1 MMIRRFLLSVGVV
14 IVAVFAYVMMQ
25 PETITIID
33 DGVKIEHDTRADS
46 VIEVLEEAGITI
58 DEADYVTPALSAD
71 IPSEHIIH
79 IERAHTVSLQIG
91 YGQMEA
97 VDTRERTVG
106 DVLLRYGVSVR
117 EGDDVYPSVRTPI
130 TSGMTI
136 RYQPVVAL
144 DLIIG
149 DDATKVYTMASTV
162 EEALREARIEISGR
176 DTVVPALTTE
186 VRDGMTITVN
196 MSRDVVQY
204 ENRLIPFEIIE
215 EEDATLE
222 VGTTEVSQVGVPG
235 LERTRYA
242 LTVENGTITNRTETE
257 VEMLQTVR
265 PQIIKVGTKVA
276 TEREIESE
284 TDEAPTEPVET
295 TSPFREEAE
304 IKIEETPRADDVLD
318 FTSAKQLLVEATA
331 YTNNAED
338 TVTYD
343 GRVLTRSG
351 YDVTDTI
358 LYEGMRIIAVDPA
371 VIPLGTRVYIEGFGM
386 AIALDT
392 GSAIKG
398 NIIDI
403 MMDTKEEAVTF
414 GRKPLTIW
422 VIPKQEE
429 KEGTDNA

>member
-1 MMIRRFLLSVGVV
+1 MMMRRFVLSVGAIVV
-14 IVAVFAYVMMQ
+14 VVFAYMMMQ
-25 PETITIID
+25 PEQITIID
-33 DGVKIEHDTRADS
+33 NGVKIEHDTQADS
-46 VIEVLEEAGITI
+46 VIEVLAEAGITI

-71 IPSEHIIH
+71 IPPERVIH

-91 YGQMEA
+91 YGQMETI
-97 VDTRERTVG
+97 DTRERTVG

-149 DDATKVYTMASTV
+149 DDATKVHTMASTV
-162 EEALREARIEISGR
+162 EEVLREARIEISDK
-176 DTVVPALTTE
+176 DTVVPALTAE

-215 EEDATLE
+215 EEDATLT

-242 LTVENGTITNRTETE
+242 LTVENGTITNRTETD
-257 VEMLQTVR
+257 VEMVQTVR

-276 TEREIESE
+276 TEREAEFE
-284 TDEAPTEPVET
+284 AAEAPAEPVDS

>member
-1 MMIRRFLLSVGVV
+1 MMIRRFVLSAGVIV
-14 IVAVFAYVMMQ
+14 VAVFAYMMMQ
-25 PETITIID
+25 PEKITIID
-33 DGVKIEHDTRADS
+33 NGVKIEHDTQADS
-46 VIEVLEEAGITI
+46 VIEVLAEAGITI

-71 IPSEHIIH
+71 IPPERVIH
-79 IERAHTVSLQIG
+79 IERAQTVSLQIG
-91 YGQMEA
+91 YGQMETI
-97 VDTRERTVG
+97 DTRERTVG

-162 EEALREARIEISGR
+162 EEALREARIEISDK
-176 DTVVPALTTE
+176 DTVVPALTAE

-196 MSRDVVQY
+196 ISRDVVQY

-215 EEDATLE
+215 EEDATLAA
-222 VGTTEVSQVGVPG
+222 GTTEVSQVGVPG

-242 LTVENGTITNRTETE
+242 LTVENGTITNRTETD
-257 VEMLQTVR
+257 VEMVQTVR

-276 TEREIESE
+276 TEREAEFE
-284 TDEAPTEPVET
+284 AAEAPAEPVDS

>member
-1 MMIRRFLLSVGVV
+1 MMIRRFVLSVGVIV
-14 IVAVFAYVMMQ
+14 VAVFAYMMMQ
-25 PETITIID
+25 PEKITIID
-33 DGVKIEHDTRADS
+33 NGVKIEHDTQADS
-46 VIEVLEEAGITI
+46 VIEVLAEAGITI

-71 IPSEHIIH
+71 IPPERVIH
-79 IERAHTVSLQIG
+79 IERAQTVSLQIG
-91 YGQMEA
+91 YGQMETI
-97 VDTRERTVG
+97 DTRERTVG

-162 EEALREARIEISGR
+162 EEALREARIEISDK
-176 DTVVPALTTE
+176 DTVVPALTAE

-215 EEDATLE
+215 EEDATLAA
-222 VGTTEVSQVGVPG
+222 GTTEVSQVGVPG

-242 LTVENGTITNRTETE
+242 LTVENGTITNRTETD
-257 VEMLQTVR
+257 VEMVQTVR

-276 TEREIESE
+276 TEREAEFE
-284 TDEAPTEPVET
+284 AAEAPTETVDS

>member
-1 MMIRRFLLSVGVV
+1 MIRRFVLSVGVIV
-14 IVAVFAYVMMQ
+14 VAVFAYMMMQ
-25 PETITIID
+25 PEKITIID
-33 DGVKIEHDTRADS
+33 NGVKIEHDTQADS
-46 VIEVLEEAGITI
+46 VIEVLAEAGITI

-71 IPSEHIIH
+71 IPPERVIH
-79 IERAHTVSLQIG
+79 IERAQTVSLQIG
-91 YGQMEA
+91 YGQMETI
-97 VDTRERTVG
+97 DTRERTVG

-162 EEALREARIEISGR
+162 EEALREARIEISDK
-176 DTVVPALTTE
+176 DTVVPALTAE

-215 EEDATLE
+215 EEDATLAA
-222 VGTTEVSQVGVPG
+222 GTTEVSQVGVPG

-242 LTVENGTITNRTETE
+242 LTVENGTITNRTETD
-257 VEMLQTVR
+257 VEMVQTVR

-276 TEREIESE
+276 TEREAEFE
-284 TDEAPTEPVET
+284 AAEAPTETVDS

>member
-1 MMIRRFLLSVGVV
+1 MLSVGAIVV
-14 IVAVFAYVMMQ
+14 VVFAYMMMQ
-25 PETITIID
+25 PEQITIID
-33 DGVKIEHDTRADS
+33 NGVKIEHDTQADS
-46 VIEVLEEAGITI
+46 VIEVLAEAGITI

-71 IPSEHIIH
+71 IPPERVIH

-91 YGQMEA
+91 YGQMETI
-97 VDTRERTVG
+97 DTRERTVG

-149 DDATKVYTMASTV
+149 DDATKVHTMASTV
-162 EEALREARIEISGR
+162 EEVLREARIEISDK
-176 DTVVPALTTE
+176 DTVVPALTAE

-215 EEDATLE
+215 EEDATLT

-242 LTVENGTITNRTETE
+242 LTVENGTITNRTETD
-257 VEMLQTVR
+257 VEMVQTVR

-276 TEREIESE
+276 TEREAEFE
-284 TDEAPTEPVET
+284 AAEAPAEPVDS

>member
-1 MMIRRFLLSVGVV
+1 MIRRFVLSVGVIV
-14 IVAVFAYVMMQ
+14 VAVFAYMMMQ
-25 PETITIID
+25 PEKITIID
-33 DGVKIEHDTRADS
+33 NGVKIEHDTQADS
-46 VIEVLEEAGITI
+46 VIEVLAEAGITI

-71 IPSEHIIH
+71 IPPERVIH
-79 IERAHTVSLQIG
+79 IERAQTVSLQIG
-91 YGQMEA
+91 YGQMETI
-97 VDTRERTVG
+97 DTRERTVG

-162 EEALREARIEISGR
+162 EEALREARIEISDK
-176 DTVVPALTTE
+176 DTVVPALTAE

-215 EEDATLE
+215 EEDATLAA
-222 VGTTEVSQVGVPG
+222 GTTEVSQVGVPG

-242 LTVENGTITNRTETE
+242 LTVENGTITNRTETD
-257 VEMLQTVR
+257 VEMVQTVR

-276 TEREIESE
+276 TEREAEFE
-284 TDEAPTEPVET
+284 AAEAPTETVDS

-422 VIPKQEE
+422 VISKQEE

>member
-1 MMIRRFLLSVGVV
+1 MLSVGVIV
-14 IVAVFAYVMMQ
+14 VAVFAYMMMQ
-25 PETITIID
+25 PEKITIID
-33 DGVKIEHDTRADS
+33 NGVKIEHDTQADS
-46 VIEVLEEAGITI
+46 VIEVLAEAGITI

-71 IPSEHIIH
+71 IPPERVIH
-79 IERAHTVSLQIG
+79 IERAQTVSLQIG
-91 YGQMEA
+91 YGQMETI
-97 VDTRERTVG
+97 DTRERTVG

-162 EEALREARIEISGR
+162 EEALREARIEISDK
-176 DTVVPALTTE
+176 DTVVPALTAE

-215 EEDATLE
+215 EEDATLAA
-222 VGTTEVSQVGVPG
+222 GTTEVSQVGVPG

-242 LTVENGTITNRTETE
+242 LTVENGTITNRTETD
-257 VEMLQTVR
+257 VEMVQTVR

-276 TEREIESE
+276 TEREAEFE
-284 TDEAPTEPVET
+284 AAEAPTETVDS

>member
-1 MMIRRFLLSVGVV
+1 MMIRRVLLSVGVV

-33 DGVKIEHDTRADS
+33 NGIKTEHDTKAGS
-46 VIEVLEEAGITI
+46 VIEVLDEAGITI

-71 IPSEHIIH
+71 IPPERIIH

-91 YGQMEA
+91 YGRMET

-136 RYQPVVAL
+136 RYQPVVTL

-162 EEALREARIEISGR
+162 EEALREARIEISER

-204 ENRLIPFEIIE
+204 ENRLIPFEIVE

-222 VGTTEVSQVGVPG
+222 VGTTKVSQVGVPG

-257 VEMLQTVR
+257 VKMLQTVR

-276 TEREIESE
+276 IDREIESE
-284 TDEAPTEPVET
+284 TDEAPTEPVAS

-304 IKIEETPRADDVLD
+304 IKIGETPRADDALD

-351 YDVTDTI
+351 YDVTETI

>member
-1 MMIRRFLLSVGVV
+1 MRRFVLSVGAIVV
-14 IVAVFAYVMMQ
+14 VVFAYMMMQ
-25 PETITIID
+25 PEQITIID
-33 DGVKIEHDTRADS
+33 NGVKIEHDTQADS
-46 VIEVLEEAGITI
+46 VIEVLAEAGITI

-71 IPSEHIIH
+71 IPPERVIH

-91 YGQMEA
+91 YGQMETI
-97 VDTRERTVG
+97 DTRERTVG

-149 DDATKVYTMASTV
+149 DDATKVHTMASTV
-162 EEALREARIEISGR
+162 EEVLREARIEISDK
-176 DTVVPALTTE
+176 DTVVPALTAE

-215 EEDATLE
+215 EEDATLT

-242 LTVENGTITNRTETE
+242 LTVENGTITNRTETD
-257 VEMLQTVR
+257 VEMVQTVR

-276 TEREIESE
+276 TEREAEFE
-284 TDEAPTEPVET
+284 AAEAPAEPVDS